1 MFYLCLYLDC
11 YCLSVLWSQTT
22 KPRHLTLQLSQMM
35 TSTCT
40 RDISILD
47 HNIYMSA
54 AKVLKTKNKLFWVL
68 QRKYN
73 KDLHGTQSEHNID
86 VPLLQEKNPT
96 ITSMHT
102 IEVFVD
108 GKADLHV
115 IRKKISDSY
124 APVWPSSH
132 NLLEPV

>member
-1 MFYLCLYLDC
+1 
-11 YCLSVLWSQTT
+11 
-22 KPRHLTLQLSQMM
+22 
-35 TSTCT
+35 
-40 RDISILD
+40 
-47 HNIYMSA
+47 MSA

-86 VPLLQEKNPT
+86 VPLFQEKNPA

-102 IEVFVD
+102 IDVFVD

-115 IRKKISDSY
+115 IRKKYLIVMHQY
-124 APVWPSSH
+124 GQVH
-132 NLLEPV
+132 IIYLNLCNK